1 MRYPHTFCRAI
12 IGVISIRQVSR
23 KRTSNNKQ
31 SHIFATMKKKPKNGR
46 RQCGPKKYST
56 SKKSDLDL
64 IILNHVVMELERDK
78 ANNNGKL
85 GYGAISAIVARMK
98 PTAPFLTKDMVKYH
112 LRKLSKTAEK
122 QRGGTT
128 YAETELLYPSSSI
141 TTASATISTLT
152 NDHED
157 EMENI
162 RVEPSTTGGNNA
174 PVSDGRTTASLL
186 QANNT
191 TGARTCEDGVDGVVT
206 QHVSEEDA
214 SHRNDVVGVF
224 GRPKGSTQA
233 HSRELKERLRLAT
246 AWAAGEYNVVRKIAK
261 ASNKR
266 AKRGQLKKIIA
277 LAKVKYGL
285 PDDVKISPFTVRARV
300 KRSRTNPLVPQGTAS
315 PMIAIEP
322 YIVDLIIQLSKM
334 RSPVNVTTGLQ
345 LANSLIAGTSFE
357 AELREWKIRHNIHSR
372 MSAGVSGNDEAPAQQ
387 LLGQGY
393 WRGFMRRNG
402 HIVKSKRAVK
412 FDYKRADWCTYA
424 NFLMMYR
431 EVYKEMVKGGIAVRL
446 DDKVYM
452 TKEGEAVEENDANRL
467 GLATRFNVVRPDR
480 LLFVDE
486 VGSNTSQTKDGN
498 VGGEKFLCEALQ
510 RPHTRAATKDS
521 HFTVLGFTAAT
532 GIPLMCAIIFAA
544 KELDANWV
552 LGLDPT
558 AEWIGNDD
566 NLEENA
572 GRGKRYP
579 MGPTCVYNGVT
590 VPSFCCCSENGSIT
604 AELLVAMLSTID
616 GLGVFDRSDGVP
628 PFLLLDGHGSRFD
641 LTFLEY
647 INNPTTK
654 WNVCIGVPYGT
665 SYWQVG
671 DSTEQNGCFK
681 MALTRHKR
689 NLLKKKEKR
698 RAAFAIEKED
708 VVDLVARAWD
718 DSFARINSNQK
729 AIAERGWT
737 PLNYNCLL
745 HPEIVA
751 TSTRSS
757 QQQKDVDEDDD
768 NNCSTQQILE
778 STTVSDVAV
787 RPGDLNLCDGMA
799 GTLVDSIVEVRMR
812 DDARNG
818 INQEESQLRRM
829 QTARDVM
836 NSKNRVTA
844 GLLSASGNF
853 NLGPEVLALLR
864 AKRREQQ
871 EQQSEREEKKLRDY
885 LALRDRV
892 QAIRAL
898 NKEHAQLTV
907 AQLRTM
913 VLWFK
918 TSNDSAVPTTRD
930 LLLTRLQETNTR
942 PEPQAPFPTV
952 VGTQEQPSVTVV
964 DEGGEEEI
972 GV

>member
-1 MRYPHTFCRAI
+1 
-12 IGVISIRQVSR
+12 
-23 KRTSNNKQ
+23 
-31 SHIFATMKKKPKNGR
+31 
-46 RQCGPKKYST
+46 
-56 SKKSDLDL
+56 
-64 IILNHVVMELERDK
+64 
-78 ANNNGKL
+78 
-85 GYGAISAIVARMK
+85 VA
-98 PTAPFLTKDMVKYH
+98 
-112 LRKLSKTAEK
+112 
-122 QRGGTT
+122 
-128 YAETELLYPSSSI
+128 
-141 TTASATISTLT
+141 
-152 NDHED
+152 
-157 EMENI
+157 
-162 RVEPSTTGGNNA
+162 
-174 PVSDGRTTASLL
+174 
-186 QANNT
+186 
-191 TGARTCEDGVDGVVT
+191 GVVT
-206 QHVSEEDA
+206 QHASDDT
-214 SHRNDVVGVF
+214 SHRNDVVRVL

-246 AWAAGEYNVVRKIAK
+246 AWAAAEYDIVRKLSK
-261 ASNKR
+261 ENNRR
-266 AKRGQLKKIIA
+266 AERGQLTKIIA
-277 LAKVKYGL
+277 LGKKKYGL
-285 PDDVKISPFTVRARV
+285 SDDVKISHFTVRTRA
-300 KRSRTNPLVPQGTAS
+300 KRLRTNPLVPQGTVS

-322 YIVDLIIQLSKM
+322 YIVDLIIQLSRM

-345 LANSLIAGTSFE
+345 LANSLIAGTSIE
-357 AELREWKIRHNIHSR
+357 TELHEWKIRHNIHSR
-372 MSAGVSGNDEAPAQQ
+372 RAGVSGNETAAQHQ
-387 LLGQGY
+387 LGQGY
-393 WRGFMRRNG
+393 WRGFMSRNG
-402 HIVKSKRAVK
+402 HIVKSKKSVK

-446 DDKVYM
+446 DDKMYM
-452 TKEGEAVEENDANRL
+452 TKEGETVEENDANRL
-467 GLATRFNVVRPDR
+467 GLATRYKVARPDR

-544 KELDANWV
+544 KELDASWV

-558 AEWIGNDD
+558 AEWIGDDD
-566 NLEENA
+566 NLEGNA

-604 AELLVAMLSTID
+604 AELLVAMLATID
-616 GLGVFDRSDGVP
+616 KLGVFDRSDGVP
-628 PFLLLDGHGSRFD
+628 PFLLLDGHGSRFG

-647 INNPTTK
+647 INDPSTK

-689 NLLKKKEKR
+689 NLLKKKENR
-698 RAAFAIEKED
+698 RAAFAIEKDD

-757 QQQKDVDEDDD
+757 QQQKDVDKDDD
-768 NNCSTQQILE
+768 NNDNNNSTHQTSEE
-778 STTVSDVAV
+778 SPTTVSDKDIAV
-787 RPGDLNLCDGMA
+787 RPGDLNLHHGLA
-799 GTLVDSIVEVRMR
+799 GTQVDSIVETRMR
-812 DDARNG
+812 DNARNG
-818 INQEESQLRRM
+818 INLEENQRRRM
-829 QTARDVM
+829 QTARDIM
-836 NSKNRVTA
+836 NSKKRVTA
-844 GLLSASGNF
+844 GLLSASGDF
-853 NLGPEVLALLR
+853 SLGPEVLVLLR
-864 AKRREQQ
+864 EKRREQQ

-885 LALRDRV
+885 FALRNRV
-892 QAIRAL
+892 HAIRAL
-898 NKEHAQLTV
+898 NKEHAKLNV

-913 VLWFK
+913 VLWYK
-918 TSNDSAVPTTRD
+918 TSNDAAVPPTRD
-930 LLLTRLQETNTR
+930 LLLARLLETCTR
-942 PEPQAPFPTV
+942 PEQEAPFPTV
-952 VGTQEQPSVTVV
+952 GAAQEQQAVLTVLV
-964 DEGGEEEI
+964 EGGGEEEL